1 MGCQNHRQPI
11 TISILKQVRVIQSL
25 DDPNLNYSQPLIT
38 KARMT
43 TRDLLQQPSR

>member
-1 MGCQNHRQPI
+1 MGCLNHRQPI

-38 KARMT
+38 KART
-43 TRDLLQQPSR
+43 IARYLQQLQSR